1 MFYFYKRFSL
11 FLFYFILYYGRRGYM
26 GPYTNYYKPAQ
37 TTFRGPGGRPPGGP
51 GGRPPGRPPRP
62 PMNNNR
68 LVGGGF
74 LGPFLLGGLT
84 GGLVAP
90 FFYGGNNRPNY
101 YYPAPYYP
109 PYYRPY

>member
-1 MFYFYKRFSL
+1 
-11 FLFYFILYYGRRGYM
+11 M
-26 GPYTNYYKPAQ
+26 GPYTNYYMPAQ
-37 TTFRGPGGRPPGGP
+37 NSFRGPGGRPPG
-51 GGRPPGRPPRP
+51 RP

-90 FFYGGNNRPNY
+90 FFYGGYNNRPNY

>member
-1 MFYFYKRFSL
+1 MET
-11 FLFYFILYYGRRGYM
+11 
-26 GPYTNYYKPAQ
+26 YTNYYIPALPG
-37 TTFRGPGGRPPGGP
+37 FRNINERPMGGP
-51 GGRPPGRPPRP
+51 GRPRP

-68 LVGGGF
+68 LIGGGF

-84 GGLVAP
+84 GGIVAP
-90 FFYGGNNRPNY
+90 FFYGGYNRPNY